1 MTKQKEREF
10 LENTL
15 FQLLNILRERTHK
28 KYVADFGMYRKRVE
42 TACAAEQAYRELDL
56 GEEQREVIE
65 QVLETR
71 SDAQDCELTL
81 TYVAGL
87 LDGILFL
94 RTAGFLDLYME
105 DYREQESA

>member
-1 MTKQKEREF
+1 MKQKEREV

-15 FQLLNILRERTHK
+15 FQLMNTLRERTHK
-28 KYVADFGMYRKRVE
+28 KYVADYGTYRKRVE
-42 TACAAEQAYRELDL
+42 TACAAEQEYRDL
-56 GEEQREVIE
+56 NLEEGQREVIE
-65 QVLETR
+65 RVLDAR

-87 LDGILFL
+87 LDSILFL

-105 DYREQESA
+105 DYRERDSA